1 MGYSYL
7 LKNILIIIA
16 IIAFYIYAKGQ
27 QKKSP
32 KVEKIVQEEE
42 KYDGFDSL
50 RKKEKLKTEYEQIL
64 EGIDEKDEN
73 IK

>member
-1 MGYSYL
+1 M
-7 LKNILIIIA
+7 
-16 IIAFYIYAKGQ
+16 
-27 QKKSP
+27 P
-32 KVEKIVQEEE
+32 
-42 KYDGFDSL
+42 GFDSL